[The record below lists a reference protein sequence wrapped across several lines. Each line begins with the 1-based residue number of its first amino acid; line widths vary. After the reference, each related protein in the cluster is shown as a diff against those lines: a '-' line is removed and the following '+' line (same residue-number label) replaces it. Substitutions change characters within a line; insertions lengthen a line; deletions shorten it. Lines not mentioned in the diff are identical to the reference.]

1 MTSVGWT
8 GYPAWE
14 EAALDLVHEHS
25 GGIPRRINR
34 LCARVLVAGALEHA
48 AVLTAELVSITAEE
62 LRQDL
67 GAICAEAPPPRGAE
81 DGAADRATL
90 RALTERV
97 GQLEREVVPRERM
110 GRLQKLWTQFAT
122 LGGRA

>member
-1 MTSVGWT
+1 
-8 GYPAWE
+8 
-14 EAALDLVHEHS
+14 
-25 GGIPRRINR
+25 
-34 LCARVLVAGALEHA
+34 
-48 AVLTAELVSITAEE
+48 VLTAELVDFTAEE
-62 LRQDL
+62 LTQDL
-67 GAICAEAPPPRGAE
+67 GSICAEAPAPQRAENGGA
-81 DGAADRATL
+81 L

>member
-8 GYPAWE
+8 GHPAWE

-34 LCARVLVAGALEHA
+34 LCTRVLLAGALEHA
-48 AVLTAELVSITAEE
+48 TVLTAELVDFTAEE
-62 LRQDL
+62 LTQDL
-67 GAICAEAPPPRGAE
+67 GTICAEAPAPHRVE
-81 DGAADRATL
+81 NGAAL
-90 RALTERV
+90 RALTERLSE
-97 GQLEREVVPRERM
+97 LERGVVPRQRM